1 MVLAAPATAR
11 LAGLPKCFQ
20 LLNDP
25 DAAAGGDY
33 KFDPLG
39 FGGGATGD
47 LAEKELANGRAAIL
61 GFSGI
66 VTQSAL
72 TGNGFP
78 CAARHLTRAPGARM
92 RMHMRLATHPRAL
105 VPARRSDV
113 PARPCAGTRTMAWW
127 T

>member
-1 MVLAAPATAR
+1 MTCGGWRCDWAIALTWRLLSR
-11 LAGLPKCFQ
+11 LAGLPKAFQ

-33 KFDPLG
+33 KFAPLG

-78 CAARHLTRAPGARM
+78 CAPGTRM
-92 RMHMRLATHPRAL
+92 RHAHATRDAPSCARACT
-105 VPARRSDV
+105 PS
-113 PARPCAGTRTMAWW
+113 
-127 T
+127 